1 MSRLHLKLTAFDY
14 RFNTPRLLPA
24 LVFGAGL
31 SMMTGCS
38 QPAETAHDTAENTP
52 SKVETETTTD
62 STTSIT
68 GETKE
73 VAITAIVDHPALD
86 SVRQGTIDK
95 LKEDGFVDGLK
106 KELEPMGINVVEA
119 PTAKSKIPLVAS
131 ETDSV
136 AREAVAALGLDYYQI
151 GKETGKLV
159 TQVLNGTPAGDI
171 LVYRPTPDQL
181 QLFVSPKRAAEQGIT
196 LLQSVLDRADKVLQ

>member
-31 SMMTGCS
+31 SMLTGCS
-38 QPAETAHDTAENTP
+38 QSAETAHDTAENTP

-86 SVRQGTIDK
+86 SVRQGTIDQ

-119 PTAKSKIPLVAS
+119 PTAKSKILLIAS
-131 ETDSV
+131 DTDSV
-136 AREAVAALGLDYYQI
+136 TRGAVAALGLDYYQI

-159 TQVLNGTPAGDI
+159 TQVLNSAPAGDI
-171 LVYRPTPDQL
+171 LVYRPSPDQFATL
-181 QLFVSPKRAAEQGIT
+181 RQPQTRYRARHHPSAKRA
-196 LLQSVLDRADKVLQ
+196 